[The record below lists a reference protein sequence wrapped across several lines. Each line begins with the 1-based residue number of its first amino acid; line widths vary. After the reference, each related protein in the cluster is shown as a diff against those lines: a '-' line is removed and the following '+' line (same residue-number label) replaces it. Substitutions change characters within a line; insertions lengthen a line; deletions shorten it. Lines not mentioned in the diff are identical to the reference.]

1 MNEQPARGQFGIG
14 EVLAQLRPEFADI
27 STSKIRFLEA
37 EGLIE
42 PARSRSG
49 YRRFSAADIERLRY
63 ILTMQRDSY
72 LPLRVIRE
80 RLAMKGAGEVG
91 GAETANGQH
100 PESRAP
106 AEMTRRQLL
115 DAAEISEAELTE
127 LEDYGLIRRVGRQ
140 YGADALAVA
149 RALAALRQYGVQAR
163 HLRAVK
169 AAADREANLV
179 EQVVAPQL
187 RQRGPGARDAAARTA
202 WQIADLTLR
211 LHATLVESALAEAG
225 LASAPLHARIFELET
240 LDPAGNLGNLGNLGP
255 AGSGPPQHAQIPQ
268 GAERAPDVTG
278 PAAGGLRSASGRLRV
293 YLGKGS
299 GGQQR
304 FPQAR
309 EDGAVVRQMEVIGV
323 RVEMPS
329 NSPIVLLK
337 EAQGDRYLPIW
348 IGAVE
353 ATAIA
358 FAQQGM
364 VSLRP
369 LTHDLFRDVLEVLNV
384 QLRTVNITALRDGI
398 FYADLVFS
406 NGAEVSARPS
416 DSIALALRTGAQI
429 FASEEILDEA
439 GVAIPDEQED
449 QEGEVEK
456 FREFLDTISPED
468 FGRAT

>member
-1 MNEQPARGQFGIG
+1 MSEQSARGHFGIG
-14 EVLAQLRPEFADI
+14 EVLAQLQPEFPDI

-80 RLAMKGAGEVG
+80 RLADGTEAADGQSPAGG
-91 GAETANGQH
+91 
-100 PESRAP
+100 SP
-106 AEMTRRQLL
+106 ADMTRRQLL

-140 YGADALAVA
+140 YGSDALAVA

-163 HLRAVK
+163 HLRPVK
-169 AAADREANLV
+169 AAADRAANLV
-179 EQVVAPQL
+179 EQVIAPQL

-211 LHATLVESALAEAG
+211 LHATLVESALGEAG
-225 LASAPLHARIFELET
+225 LASAPLHSRVFEFEA
-240 LDPAGNLGNLGNLGP
+240 PGASGQAVSGP
-255 AGSGPPQHAQIPQ
+255 A
-268 GAERAPDVTG
+268 PDSAG

-299 GGQQR
+299 GGQTEV
-304 FPQAR
+304 PQAR

-439 GVAIPDEQED
+439 GVAIPEEPED
-449 QEGEVEK
+449 NETEVEK

>member
-1 MNEQPARGQFGIG
+1 MTEQAARGQFGIG
-14 EVLAQLRPEFADI
+14 EVLAQLRPEFPDI

-63 ILTMQRDSY
+63 ILTVQRDSY

-80 RLAMKGAGEVG
+80 RLAGTGAGEAG
-91 GAETANGQH
+91 DTGAANGQH
-100 PESRAP
+100 GKAGEP
-106 AEMTRRQLL
+106 ADMTRRQLL
-115 DAAEISEAELTE
+115 DAAEISEDELTE
-127 LEDYGLIRRVGRQ
+127 LEDYGLIRRTGRQ
-140 YGADALAVA
+140 YGGDALAVA

-187 RQRGPGARDAAARTA
+187 RQRGAGARDAAARTA

-225 LASAPLHARIFELET
+225 LASAPLHARVLERQA
-240 LDPAGNLGNLGNLGP
+240 LDSEAT
-255 AGSGPPQHAQIPQ
+255 GPP
-268 GAERAPDVTG
+268 
-278 PAAGGLRSASGRLRV
+278 AGGLRSASGRLRV
-293 YLGKGS
+293 YLGKGR
-299 GGQQR
+299 GGQAEV
-304 FPQAR
+304 PQAR

-429 FASEEILDEA
+429 FASDEILDEA

-449 QEGEVEK
+449 EVEK

>member
-1 MNEQPARGQFGIG
+1 MSAREAEHEASGRHLMSAPEGRGQFGIG
-14 EVLAQLRPEFADI
+14 EVLAQLRPEYPDI

-49 YRRFSAADIERLRY
+49 YRRFSAADIELLRY

-80 RLAMKGAGEVG
+80 RLAMKRAGEVG
-91 GAETANGQH
+91 GEAANGQH
-100 PESRAP
+100 PADRAP
-106 AEMTRRQLL
+106 ADMTRRQLL

-140 YGADALAVA
+140 YGGDALAVA

-225 LASAPLHARIFELET
+225 LAAAPLRAGDYEFE
-240 LDPAGNLGNLGNLGP
+240 ALGSNLGP
-255 AGSGPPQHAQIPQ
+255 AGSGPAQRASDA
-268 GAERAPDVTG
+268 AE

-299 GGQQR
+299 GGQAEV
-304 FPQAR
+304 PQVR
-309 EDGAVVRQMEVIGV
+309 EDGAAVRQMEVIGV

-429 FASEEILDEA
+429 FASDEILDEA

-449 QEGEVEK
+449 EVEK

>member
-1 MNEQPARGQFGIG
+1 MSARESEHEAGGRHLVSAPEGRGQFGIG
-14 EVLAQLRPEFADI
+14 EVLAQLRPEFPDI

-49 YRRFSAADIERLRY
+49 YRRFSAADIELLRY

-80 RLAMKGAGEVG
+80 RLAIKRAGEVG
-91 GAETANGQH
+91 GEAANGQH
-100 PESRAP
+100 PADRVP
-106 AEMTRRQLL
+106 ADMTRRQLL
-115 DAAEISEAELTE
+115 DAAEVSEAELTE

-140 YGADALAVA
+140 YGGDALAVA

-225 LASAPLHARIFELET
+225 LASAPLRAGDYEFE
-240 LDPAGNLGNLGNLGP
+240 ALGSNLGP
-255 AGSGPPQHAQIPQ
+255 AGSGPAQRASDA
-268 GAERAPDVTG
+268 AE

-299 GGQQR
+299 GGQ
-304 FPQAR
+304 
-309 EDGAVVRQMEVIGV
+309 
-323 RVEMPS
+323 
-329 NSPIVLLK
+329 
-337 EAQGDRYLPIW
+337 
-348 IGAVE
+348 
-353 ATAIA
+353 
-358 FAQQGM
+358 
-364 VSLRP
+364 
-369 LTHDLFRDVLEVLNV
+369 
-384 QLRTVNITALRDGI
+384 
-398 FYADLVFS
+398 
-406 NGAEVSARPS
+406 AEVPRYV
-416 DSIALALRTGAQI
+416 RT
-429 FASEEILDEA
+429 EL
-439 GVAIPDEQED
+439 
-449 QEGEVEK
+449 
-456 FREFLDTISPED
+456 
-468 FGRAT
+468 

>member
-1 MNEQPARGQFGIG
+1 MSEQPARGQFGIG
-14 EVLAQLRPEFADI
+14 EVLAQLRPEFPDI

-80 RLAMKGAGEVG
+80 RLAMKGAGEAG
-91 GAETANGQH
+91 GAEAANGQH
-100 PESRAP
+100 PEGRP
-106 AEMTRRQLL
+106 AADMTRRQLL

-140 YGADALAVA
+140 YGRDALAVA
-149 RALAALRQYGVQAR
+149 RAVAALRQYGVQAR

-179 EQVVAPQL
+179 EQVMAPQL

-211 LHATLVESALAEAG
+211 LHVTLVESALAEAG
-225 LASAPLHARIFELET
+225 LASAPLHARIFELEA
-240 LDPAGNLGNLGNLGP
+240 LDTLGNLGP
-255 AGSGPPQHAQIPQ
+255 AGSGPSQ
-268 GAERAPDVTG
+268 GAQRAPDATG

-299 GGQQR
+299 GGQAEV
-304 FPQAR
+304 PQAR

-398 FYADLVFS
+398 FYADLIFS

-429 FASEEILDEA
+429 FASEEILDEV
-439 GVAIPDEQED
+439 GVAIPAEQED
-449 QEGEVEK
+449 DEQEVEK

>member
-1 MNEQPARGQFGIG
+1 
-14 EVLAQLRPEFADI
+14 
-27 STSKIRFLEA
+27 
-37 EGLIE
+37 
-42 PARSRSG
+42 
-49 YRRFSAADIERLRY
+49 
-63 ILTMQRDSY
+63 
-72 LPLRVIRE
+72 
-80 RLAMKGAGEVG
+80 
-91 GAETANGQH
+91 
-100 PESRAP
+100 
-106 AEMTRRQLL
+106 MTRRQLL

-127 LEDYGLIRRVGRQ
+127 LEDYGLIRRMGRQ
-140 YGADALAVA
+140 YGGDALAVA

-225 LASAPLHARIFELET
+225 LASAPLRAGDYEFE
-240 LDPAGNLGNLGNLGP
+240 ALGNLGNLGP
-255 AGSGPPQHAQIPQ
+255 AGSSPTQRASDA
-268 GAERAPDVTG
+268 AE

-299 GGQQR
+299 GGQAEV
-304 FPQAR
+304 PQAR

>member
-1 MNEQPARGQFGIG
+1 MTEQAARGQFGIG
-14 EVLAQLRPEFADI
+14 EVLAQLRPEFPDI

-80 RLAMKGAGEVG
+80 RLSATAAGDAG
-91 GAETANGQH
+91 SAEAADGQYRRFR
-100 PESRAP
+100 EP
-106 AEMTRRQLL
+106 ADMTRRQLL

-127 LEDYGLIRRVGRQ
+127 LEDYGLIRRTGRQ
-140 YGADALAVA
+140 YGGDALAVA

-179 EQVVAPQL
+179 EQVIAPQL
-187 RQRGPGARDAAARTA
+187 RQRGAGARDAAARTA

-225 LASAPLHARIFELET
+225 LASAPLHARVLERQAQNSEA
-240 LDPAGNLGNLGNLGP
+240 AGP
-255 AGSGPPQHAQIPQ
+255 TS
-268 GAERAPDVTG
+268 
-278 PAAGGLRSASGRLRV
+278 GGLRSASGRLRV
-293 YLGKGS
+293 YLGKGR
-299 GGQQR
+299 GGQAEV
-304 FPQAR
+304 PQAR

-429 FASEEILDEA
+429 FASDEILDEA
-439 GVAIPDEQED
+439 GVAIPAAYRYPARY
-449 QEGEVEK
+449 GPGAAGMSRRAV
-456 FREFLDTISPED
+456 R
-468 FGRAT
+468 GR

>member
-1 MNEQPARGQFGIG
+1 VSEGSVRGQFGIG
-14 EVLAQLRPEFADI
+14 EVLAQLRPEFPDI

-80 RLAMKGAGEVG
+80 RLADGG
-91 GAETANGQH
+91 GAADGQQR
-100 PESRAP
+100 PARAP
-106 AEMTRRQLL
+106 ADMTRRQLL

-127 LEDYGLIRRVGRQ
+127 LEDYGLVRRVGRQ
-140 YGADALAVA
+140 YAGDALAVA

-169 AAADREANLV
+169 AAAEREANLV

-225 LASAPLHARIFELET
+225 LASAPLRAGDSGLEAEA
-240 LDPAGNLGNLGNLGP
+240 PAEPLGP
-255 AGSGPPQHAQIPQ
+255 AGAAP
-268 GAERAPDVTG
+268 RAPASGAVE

-293 YLGKGS
+293 YLGKGR

-309 EDGAVVRQMEVIGV
+309 EDGAVVRQMEVVGV

-429 FASEEILDEA
+429 FASDEILDEA

-449 QEGEVEK
+449 NEQEVEK

>member
-1 MNEQPARGQFGIG
+1 MPETAGQFGIG
-14 EVLAQLRPEFADI
+14 EVLAQLRPEFPDI

-49 YRRFSAADIERLRY
+49 YRRFSTADIERLRY

-80 RLAMKGAGEVG
+80 RLADGTEADG
-91 GAETANGQH
+91 GDPPG
-100 PESRAP
+100 RGP
-106 AEMTRRQLL
+106 ADLTRRQLL

-140 YGADALAVA
+140 YSPEALAVA

-169 AAADREANLV
+169 ASADREANLV

-187 RQRGPGARDAAARTA
+187 RQRGAGARDAAARTA

-225 LASAPLHARIFELET
+225 LASAPLHARVLALEP
-240 LDPAGNLGNLGNLGP
+240 LISADPGGSVP
-255 AGSGPPQHAQIPQ
+255 ARDAARHAAVP
-268 GAERAPDVTG
+268 ASG

-304 FPQAR
+304 FPR
-309 EDGAVVRQMEVIGV
+309 HVRTE
-323 RVEMPS
+323 
-329 NSPIVLLK
+329 L
-337 EAQGDRYLPIW
+337 
-348 IGAVE
+348 
-353 ATAIA
+353 
-358 FAQQGM
+358 
-364 VSLRP
+364 
-369 LTHDLFRDVLEVLNV
+369 
-384 QLRTVNITALRDGI
+384 
-398 FYADLVFS
+398 
-406 NGAEVSARPS
+406 
-416 DSIALALRTGAQI
+416 
-429 FASEEILDEA
+429 
-439 GVAIPDEQED
+439 
-449 QEGEVEK
+449 
-456 FREFLDTISPED
+456 
-468 FGRAT
+468 

>member
-1 MNEQPARGQFGIG
+1 MTDQPPRGQFGIG
-14 EVLAQLRPEFADI
+14 EVLAQLRPEFPDI

-42 PARSRSG
+42 PARSHSG
-49 YRRFSAADIERLRY
+49 YRRFSAPDIARLRY

-80 RLAMKGAGEVG
+80 RLADGGAGP
-91 GAETANGQH
+91 GQQADDTD
-100 PESRAP
+100 RIVADL
-106 AEMTRRQLL
+106 TRHQLL
-115 DAAEISEAELTE
+115 DAADISDAELTE

-140 YGADALAVA
+140 YGRDALAVA
-149 RALAALRQYGVQAR
+149 RAVAALHQYGVQAR

-169 AAADREANLV
+169 ASADREANLV

-187 RQRGPGARDAAARTA
+187 RQRGPGAREAAARTA

-225 LASAPLHARIFELET
+225 LACGPLRTGDYEPEV
-240 LDPAGNLGNLGNLGP
+240 
-255 AGSGPPQHAQIPQ
+255 AGSGRDSED
-268 GAERAPDVTG
+268 GAPS
-278 PAAGGLRSASGRLRV
+278 AGGLRSASGRLRV
-293 YLGKGS
+293 YLGKGRS
-299 GGQQR
+299 GQQR
-304 FPQAR
+304 FPRAR
-309 EDGAVVRQMEVIGV
+309 EDGAEVRQMEVIGV

-439 GVAIPDEQED
+439 GVPIPDEQED
-449 QEGEVEK
+449 EVEK

-468 FGRAT
+468 FGRGT

>member
-1 MNEQPARGQFGIG
+1 MSEPKGRGQFGIG
-14 EVLAQLRPEFADI
+14 EVLAQLRPEFPDI

-80 RLAMKGAGEVG
+80 RLVMKGAGEVG
-91 GAETANGQH
+91 GETANSQH
-100 PESRAP
+100 PAGRTA
-106 AEMTRRQLL
+106 ADMTRRQLL

-140 YGADALAVA
+140 YGGDALAVA

-225 LASAPLHARIFELET
+225 LASAPLRAGEYELEV
-240 LDPAGNLGNLGNLGP
+240 LGTLGP
-255 AGSGPPQHAQIPQ
+255 AGSGGTQRPTDA
-268 GAERAPDVTG
+268 TG

-429 FASEEILDEA
+429 FASDEILDEA
-439 GVAIPDEQED
+439 GVAIPDEQQDE
-449 QEGEVEK
+449 EGEVEK

>member
-1 MNEQPARGQFGIG
+1 MSEQSAHGQFGIG
-14 EVLAQLRPEFADI
+14 EVLAQLRPEFPDI

-49 YRRFSAADIERLRY
+49 YRRFSAPDIERLRY

-80 RLAMKGAGEVG
+80 RLADTGDAAHGVAAPAG
-91 GAETANGQH
+91 NGQS
-100 PESRAP
+100 PVTA
-106 AEMTRRQLL
+106 MTRRQLL
-115 DAAEISEAELTE
+115 EAAEIDDAELTE

-140 YGADALAVA
+140 YGEYALAVA
-149 RALAALRQYGVQAR
+149 RWAAALRQYGVQAR
-163 HLRAVK
+163 HLSAVK

-179 EQVVAPQL
+179 EQVIAPQL
-187 RQRGPGARDAAARTA
+187 KQRGPGARDAAARTA
-202 WQIADLTLR
+202 WQIADLMLR

-225 LASAPLHARIFELET
+225 LASAPVRRGTYESGSAGSR
-240 LDPAGNLGNLGNLGP
+240 PAGD
-255 AGSGPPQHAQIPQ
+255 A
-268 GAERAPDVTG
+268 AP
-278 PAAGGLRSASGRLRV
+278 PAADSLRSASGRLRV

-299 GGQQR
+299 GGSLR
-304 FPQAR
+304 ASQAR

-369 LTHDLFRDVLEVLNV
+369 LTHDLFKDVLEVLNV
-384 QLRTVNITALRDGI
+384 QLSTVNITALRDGI

-429 FASEEILDEA
+429 FAAEEILDEV

-449 QEGEVEK
+449 EVEK

>member
-1 MNEQPARGQFGIG
+1 MSEQSARGQFGIG
-14 EVLAQLRPEFADI
+14 EVLAQLQPEFPDI

-80 RLAMKGAGEVG
+80 RLAD
-91 GAETANGQH
+91 GAEEAGDQ
-100 PESRAP
+100 PPAGRA
-106 AEMTRRQLL
+106 AADLTRRQLL

-127 LEDYGLIRRVGRQ
+127 LEDYGLVRRVGRQ

-211 LHATLVESALAEAG
+211 LHATLVESALGEAG
-225 LASAPLHARIFELET
+225 LASAPLHARVFELEA
-240 LDPAGNLGNLGNLGP
+240 LGSAGQGKSGPAPDAAGP
-255 AGSGPPQHAQIPQ
+255 AG
-268 GAERAPDVTG
+268 
-278 PAAGGLRSASGRLRV
+278 GGLRSASGRLRV

-299 GGQQR
+299 GGQT
-304 FPQAR
+304 
-309 EDGAVVRQMEVIGV
+309 EVPPG
-323 RVEMPS
+323 
-329 NSPIVLLK
+329 
-337 EAQGDRYLPIW
+337 
-348 IGAVE
+348 
-353 ATAIA
+353 T
-358 FAQQGM
+358 
-364 VSLRP
+364 
-369 LTHDLFRDVLEVLNV
+369 
-384 QLRTVNITALRDGI
+384 
-398 FYADLVFS
+398 
-406 NGAEVSARPS
+406 
-416 DSIALALRTGAQI
+416 
-429 FASEEILDEA
+429 
-439 GVAIPDEQED
+439 
-449 QEGEVEK
+449 
-456 FREFLDTISPED
+456 
-468 FGRAT
+468 

>member
-1 MNEQPARGQFGIG
+1 MSEQSARGQFGIG
-14 EVLAQLRPEFADI
+14 EVLAQLRPEFPDI

-80 RLAMKGAGEVG
+80 RLAD
-91 GAETANGQH
+91 GAEGADGQ
-100 PESRAP
+100 PP
-106 AEMTRRQLL
+106 AGRSPADMTRRQLL
-115 DAAEISEAELTE
+115 DAAEITEAELTE

-149 RALAALRQYGVQAR
+149 RALAALRQYGVQVR
-163 HLRAVK
+163 HLRPVK

-211 LHATLVESALAEAG
+211 LHATLIESALGEAG
-225 LASAPLHARIFELET
+225 LASAPLHARVLEFE
-240 LDPAGNLGNLGNLGP
+240 ALGQAIPGP
-255 AGSGPPQHAQIPQ
+255 GPDTA
-268 GAERAPDVTG
+268 G

-304 FPQAR
+304 FPR
-309 EDGAVVRQMEVIGV
+309 HVRTE
-323 RVEMPS
+323 
-329 NSPIVLLK
+329 L
-337 EAQGDRYLPIW
+337 
-348 IGAVE
+348 
-353 ATAIA
+353 
-358 FAQQGM
+358 
-364 VSLRP
+364 
-369 LTHDLFRDVLEVLNV
+369 
-384 QLRTVNITALRDGI
+384 
-398 FYADLVFS
+398 
-406 NGAEVSARPS
+406 
-416 DSIALALRTGAQI
+416 
-429 FASEEILDEA
+429 
-439 GVAIPDEQED
+439 
-449 QEGEVEK
+449 
-456 FREFLDTISPED
+456 
-468 FGRAT
+468 